1 MKAYTWP
8 GNIREMQNIVERCI
22 ILRKSDV
29 IQRDDLDLPGKEALP
44 DGLNPVIPDE
54 GISLAEVEKA
64 YIVNA
69 LKKAGRNRS
78 KAARL
83 LKIPRHILLY
93 RLEKYGL
100 SSN

>member
-1 MKAYTWP
+1 M
-8 GNIREMQNIVERCI
+8 
-22 ILRKSDV
+22 
-29 IQRDDLDLPGKEALP
+29 
-44 DGLNPVIPDE
+44 IPDE

-64 YIVNA
+64 YVVNA